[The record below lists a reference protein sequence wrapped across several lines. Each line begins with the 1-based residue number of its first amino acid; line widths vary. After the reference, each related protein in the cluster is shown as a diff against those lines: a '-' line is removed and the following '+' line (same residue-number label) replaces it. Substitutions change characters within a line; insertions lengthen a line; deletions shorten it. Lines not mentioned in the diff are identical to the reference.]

1 MTWHNVMLY
10 SQSQKHG
17 YNWVSLFWV
26 NIKIYITKLLLFLR
40 TPLQDACGQKWE
52 GASGTL
58 RGSKAELEM
67 KLAQISNTGE
77 RCSFQFVKCHWSEM
91 FPRAVMPYNFL
102 YFFPPMLRSLL
113 FNNCNLREMHFHILP
128 RSPFVALNPQEEFE
142 MISIA
147 SPKEVKLLENE
158 KFKKIF
164 YFSFE
169 VLKTRVSRPKIY
181 PLLEIIEMRF

>member
-1 MTWHNVMLY
+1 MQTWAPKGPVLVQNSPFDDMTWHNVMLY

-40 TPLQDACGQKWE
+40 TPLQDACGQKCE
-52 GASGTL
+52 GASDTL
-58 RGSKAELEM
+58 RGSKAQLEM

-147 SPKEVKLLENE
+147 SLTRKWSCWKMEN
-158 KFKKIF
+158 
-164 YFSFE
+164 
-169 VLKTRVSRPKIY
+169 
-181 PLLEIIEMRF
+181 